1 MGSLSL
7 EQSLQKMSPHD
18 RQWCCVRSEE
28 CVRSES
34 KGGMRNLLVLEYT
47 VCEPI

>member
-18 RQWCCVRSEE
+18 RQWCCVRSE
-28 CVRSES
+28 S
-34 KGGMRNLLVLEYT
+34 KGGMRDLLVLEYT